1 MSSHSSAD
9 SSAESSALLPEASL
23 NLGSNVGSNVGSNT
37 GSNAESSYYEPDTG
51 INWWIV
57 VLIVVI
63 ILGIIG
69 VILYFTVFRK
79 KKCTS
84 NSDCN
89 NQVCNINGD
98 CVDPDRKV
106 ENCSGENACKAP
118 RICLNDVCEC
128 PSYESKAQ
136 DGKMIKMV
144 GPNCEYND
152 ELCNNQ
158 GIASNDG
165 KCVCNSYTSP
175 ATGKSKQYIGKNCE
189 MSDYDCK
196 KDDIYGIKNANGTC
210 DYCSPNGKKDE
221 TGNVACICNHGFLM
235 PYCRQKYTD
244 ANCNRGKVNDTDT
257 TTNCLCEDGWDPATD
272 CKECLP
278 GRGPGNGD
286 CSLKLYSKDGK
297 TEHTF
302 SVKGGDSEYDYD
314 NWCFDTGKWTYE
326 GKGNEV
332 CKHMFGP
339 ESKTANSYCSSDQAC
354 AGITNRFNCVVP
366 KFYVNKDENVD
377 NDSYVQCNTN
387 GPDSGGRKTTL
398 YPSGFTIIGSDG
410 KKYPSK

>member
-1 MSSHSSAD
+1 MSS
-9 SSAESSALLPEASL
+9 ESSTLLPEASL
-23 NLGSNVGSNVGSNT
+23 NLESNT
-37 GSNAESSYYEPDTG
+37 GSNVDSNVESPYYEPDSG

-84 NSDCN
+84 NADCN
-89 NQVCNINGD
+89 NQVCNINGE
-98 CVDPDRKV
+98 CVDPDRKI
-106 ENCSGENACKAP
+106 ETCYGENACKAP
-118 RICLNDVCEC
+118 RICVNDVCEC

-136 DGKMIKMV
+136 DGKLVKKV

-158 GIASNDG
+158 GIVGNDG
-165 KCVCNSYTSP
+165 KCVCNSYISP

-221 TGNVACICNHGFLM
+221 KSENCVCNHGFLM

-244 ANCNRGKVNDTDT
+244 ANCNRGKVNDFDT

-286 CSLKLYSKDGK
+286 CSKQWKEIVMLTNDCRVNNNDQNCQEDSKLKVY
-297 TEHTF
+297 
-302 SVKGGDSEYDYD
+302 V
-314 NWCFDTGKWTYE
+314 
-326 GKGNEV
+326 GN
-332 CKHMFGP
+332 K
-339 ESKTANSYCSSDQAC
+339 
-354 AGITNRFNCVVP
+354 
-366 KFYVNKDENVD
+366 NKDIQGHLKFKSECDTSFNGACKCLASHNTKLCTVLGWVSLD
-377 NDSYVQCNTN
+377 AKDETCNNNPRDGSSYSC
-387 GPDSGGRKTTL
+387 
-398 YPSGFTIIGSDG
+398 
-410 KKYPSK
+410 